1 MCAGKANNRPGAVW
15 KGCSMQTAIKIKKL
29 QDRRLKVVQDFNH
42 GYLKPRV
49 ASRLV
54 AAINRKIEEVYNGEE
69 KQDRRI

>member
-1 MCAGKANNRPGAVW
+1 MCAGKTNNRPGAIW

-29 QDRRLKVVQDFNH
+29 QDRRLKIVQDFNH

-54 AAINRKIEEVYNGEE
+54 AAINRKIEEAYNGEE
-69 KQDRRI
+69 KQDRRV

>member
-1 MCAGKANNRPGAVW
+1 MCAGKANNRPGAIW

-29 QDRRLKVVQDFNH
+29 QDRRLKIVQDFNN
-42 GYLKPRV
+42 GYIKPRT

-69 KQDRRI
+69 KQDRRV

>member
-1 MCAGKANNRPGAVW
+1 MQGSQPIWSGHSAEAVA
-15 KGCSMQTAIKIKKL
+15 TVKKL
-29 QDRRLKVVQDFNH
+29 QDRRLKIVQDFNH

-69 KQDRRI
+69 KQDRRV

>member
-1 MCAGKANNRPGAVW
+1 MCAGKANNRPGAIW

-29 QDRRLKVVQDFNH
+29 QDRRLKIVQDFNH
-42 GYLKPRV
+42 GYIKQRT

-69 KQDRRI
+69 KQNIRV

>member
-1 MCAGKANNRPGAVW
+1 MQGSQPIWSGHSAEAVA
-15 KGCSMQTAIKIKKL
+15 TVKKL

-42 GYLKPRV
+42 GYIKPRT

-69 KQDRRI
+69 KQNSRV

>member
-1 MCAGKANNRPGAVW
+1 
-15 KGCSMQTAIKIKKL
+15 MQTAIKIKKL
-29 QDRRLKVVQDFNH
+29 QDRRLKIVQDFNH

-49 ASRLV
+49 ASRMV

>member
-1 MCAGKANNRPGAVW
+1 MQGSQPIWSGHSAEAVA
-15 KGCSMQTAIKIKKL
+15 SIKKL
-29 QDRRLKVVQDFNH
+29 QDRRLKIVQDFNH

>member
-1 MCAGKANNRPGAVW
+1 MCAGKANNRPGTVW
-15 KGCSMQTAIKIKKL
+15 KGCSMQTAVEIKKL

>member
-1 MCAGKANNRPGAVW
+1 MQGSQPIWSGHSAEAVA
-15 KGCSMQTAIKIKKL
+15 SIKKL
-29 QDRRLKVVQDFNH
+29 QDRRLKIVQDFNH

-69 KQDRRI
+69 KQNIRV

>member
-1 MCAGKANNRPGAVW
+1 MQGSQPIWSGHSAEAVA
-15 KGCSMQTAIKIKKL
+15 SIKKL

-54 AAINRKIEEVYNGEE
+54 AAINRKIEEAYNGEE
-69 KQDRRI
+69 KQNSRV

>member
-1 MCAGKANNRPGAVW
+1 MQGSQPIWSGHSAEAV
-15 KGCSMQTAIKIKKL
+15 AAIKKL
-29 QDRRLKVVQDFNH
+29 QDRRLQIVQDFNH
-42 GYLKPRV
+42 GYIKPRT